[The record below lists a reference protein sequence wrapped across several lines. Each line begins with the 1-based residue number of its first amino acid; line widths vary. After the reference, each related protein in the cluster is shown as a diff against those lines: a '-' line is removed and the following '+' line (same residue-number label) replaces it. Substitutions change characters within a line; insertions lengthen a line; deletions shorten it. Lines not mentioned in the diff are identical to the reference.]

1 MDSAVLVCTQKTSGR
16 VYEKRGTAVAKAG
29 GQEGTESCPALL
41 GKYVLR
47 GVGLSEAGTG
57 MTAGKCVPLR
67 LGALRH
73 HPSFKPVLPDPA
85 PKPPPSGVSILY
97 PSRAGD
103 PFVSHR
109 AVTPASQEHLVTR
122 EKSLLSSPRD
132 DGFRHLT
139 RGFDAP
145 DFETK
150 SVCFIQLFFFLPLC
164 FLTSERS

>member
-57 MTAGKCVPLR
+57 MTAGKCVPLC

-73 HPSFKPVLPDPA
+73 HPSFKPVLPEPA

-103 PFVSHR
+103 PCVSHCP
-109 AVTPASQEHLVTR
+109 VSQEHLVTR
-122 EKSLLSSPRD
+122 EKSLLSSPPPD
-132 DGFRHLT
+132 DGFRRLT

-150 SVCFIQLFFFLPLC
+150 SACFIQLFISLSVP
-164 FLTSERS
+164 

>member
-16 VYEKRGTAVAKAG
+16 VYEKRETAVVKAG
-29 GQEGTESCPALL
+29 GQEGMESCPALL
-41 GKYVLR
+41 SKYVLR

-132 DGFRHLT
+132 DGSRRLT

-150 SVCFIQLFFFLPLC
+150 SACFIQLFISL
-164 FLTSERS
+164 SVS

>member
-103 PFVSHR
+103 PYVSHCP
-109 AVTPASQEHLVTR
+109 VSQEHLVTR

-132 DGFRHLT
+132 DGSQHLT

-150 SVCFIQLFFFLPLC
+150 SACFIQLFISL
-164 FLTSERS
+164 SVS

>member
-41 GKYVLR
+41 GKYVLK

-97 PSRAGD
+97 PSRAGG

-109 AVTPASQEHLVTR
+109 AVTPASQEHLVTQ

-132 DGFRHLT
+132 DGSRRLT
-139 RGFDAP
+139 RGFDSP

-150 SVCFIQLFFFLPLC
+150 SVCFIQLFFFSL
-164 FLTSERS
+164 SVS

>member
-132 DGFRHLT
+132 DGFRRLT

-150 SVCFIQLFFFLPLC
+150 SACFIQLFISL
-164 FLTSERS
+164 SVS

>member
-57 MTAGKCVPLR
+57 MTAEKCVPLR

-132 DGFRHLT
+132 DGFRRLT

-150 SVCFIQLFFFLPLC
+150 SACFIQLFISL
-164 FLTSERS
+164 SVS

>member
-73 HPSFKPVLPDPA
+73 HPSFKPVLPEPA

-132 DGFRHLT
+132 DGSRRLT
-139 RGFDAP
+139 RGFDSP

-150 SVCFIQLFFFLPLC
+150 SVCFIQLFFFSL
-164 FLTSERS
+164 SVS

>member
-1 MDSAVLVCTQKTSGR
+1 MGSAVLVCTQKTSGR

-85 PKPPPSGVSILY
+85 PKPLPSGVSILY
-97 PSRAGD
+97 PSRARD
-103 PFVSHR
+103 PCVSHR

-132 DGFRHLT
+132 DGSRRLT

-150 SVCFIQLFFFLPLC
+150 SACFIQLFISL
-164 FLTSERS
+164 SVS

>member
-97 PSRAGD
+97 PSWAGD
-103 PFVSHR
+103 PCVSHCP
-109 AVTPASQEHLVTR
+109 VSQEHLVTR

-132 DGFRHLT
+132 DGSQRLT

-150 SVCFIQLFFFLPLC
+150 SACFIQLFISL
-164 FLTSERS
+164 SVS

>member
-16 VYEKRGTAVAKAG
+16 VYEKRETAVAKAG

-41 GKYVLR
+41 GKYVLS

-73 HPSFKPVLPDPA
+73 HPSFKPVLPEPA

-109 AVTPASQEHLVTR
+109 AVTPTSQEHLVTR

-132 DGFRHLT
+132 DGSQHLT

-150 SVCFIQLFFFLPLC
+150 SACFIQLFFFSL
-164 FLTSERS
+164 SVS

>member
-57 MTAGKCVPLR
+57 MTAGKCVPLH

-73 HPSFKPVLPDPA
+73 HPSFKPVLPEPA

-122 EKSLLSSPRD
+122 EKSLLSSP
-132 DGFRHLT
+132 
-139 RGFDAP
+139 
-145 DFETK
+145 
-150 SVCFIQLFFFLPLC
+150 
-164 FLTSERS
+164 

>member
-41 GKYVLR
+41 SKYVLR

-73 HPSFKPVLPDPA
+73 HPSFKPVLPEPA

-103 PFVSHR
+103 SHCP
-109 AVTPASQEHLVTR
+109 VSQEHLVTR

-132 DGFRHLT
+132 DGFRRLT

-150 SVCFIQLFFFLPLC
+150 SACFIQLFISL
-164 FLTSERS
+164 SVS

>member
-73 HPSFKPVLPDPA
+73 HPSFKPVLPEPA

-103 PFVSHR
+103 PCVSHR

-132 DGFRHLT
+132 DGSQRLT

-150 SVCFIQLFFFLPLC
+150 SACFIQLFISL
-164 FLTSERS
+164 SVS